1 MKIPYTVLWA
11 GKVGKDAIKSVP
23 FLTEIK
29 AYPTMI
35 FLDKNNRIVK
45 THTGFSGPA
54 TREYEDFKKEFAKD
68 IEKINAI

>member
-1 MKIPYTVLWA
+1 MKSGYIRQ
-11 GKVGKDAIKSVP
+11 
-23 FLTEIK
+23 EIK

-35 FLDKNNRIVK
+35 FLDKQNRIVK